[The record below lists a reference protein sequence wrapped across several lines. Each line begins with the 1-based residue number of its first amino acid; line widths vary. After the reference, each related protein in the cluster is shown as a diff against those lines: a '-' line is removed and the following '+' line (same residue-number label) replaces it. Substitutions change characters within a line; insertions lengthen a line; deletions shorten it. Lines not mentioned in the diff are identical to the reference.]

1 MTDSAREPPEPPG
14 VHSAR
19 HLLAMGCAETTVRRV
34 LVIEVRL
41 SEREADAALAVAR
54 SDASAR

>member
-1 MTDSAREPPEPPG
+1 VTDSAREPAEPPG

-19 HLLAMGCAETTVRRV
+19 RLLAMGCAETTVRRV

-41 SEREADAALAVAR
+41 SEHEADAALAVAR